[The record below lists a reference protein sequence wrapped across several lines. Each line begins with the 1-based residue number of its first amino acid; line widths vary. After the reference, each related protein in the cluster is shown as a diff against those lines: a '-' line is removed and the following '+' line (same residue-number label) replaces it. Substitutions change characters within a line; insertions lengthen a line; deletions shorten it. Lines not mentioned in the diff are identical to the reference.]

1 MLYFTSIASL
11 KLKTKSDIL
20 VPCLTDVGCVTPI
33 IILGFKPI
41 PVDICKKNFNV
52 SLDEIK
58 KKITKN
64 TSAVIVAH
72 IGGEVTDID
81 KISKYLKSKKI
92 KLIEDCSQSHGAM
105 YKKIRWVLLEIFLF
119 FQQCHLSFIQ
129 LEVQGE

>member
-1 MLYFTSIASL
+1 M
-11 KLKTKSDIL
+11 
-20 VPCLTDVGCVTPI
+20 
-33 IILGFKPI
+33 
-41 PVDICKKNFNV
+41 
-52 SLDEIK
+52 SLDEI

-105 YKKIRWVLLEIFLF
+105 YKKNKVGTFGDISF